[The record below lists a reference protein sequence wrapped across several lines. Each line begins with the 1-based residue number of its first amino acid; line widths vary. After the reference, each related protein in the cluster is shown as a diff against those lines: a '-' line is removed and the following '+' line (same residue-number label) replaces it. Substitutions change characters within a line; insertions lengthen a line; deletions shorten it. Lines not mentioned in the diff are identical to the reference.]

1 MVIVAGENIYPA
13 EIEEVIRKH
22 PDVVDAAVIGVPD
35 DMWGEAIKAFVVLR
49 PDVKVRAADIIRM
62 TRSKLAD
69 FKAPKSVEFV
79 AQLPRNASGKLLKN
93 KLREPYWKERSRR
106 IN

>member
-1 MVIVAGENIYPA
+1 MIIVAGENVYPA

-22 PDVVDAAVIGVPD
+22 PDVVDTAVVGVPD
-35 DMWGEAIKAFVVLR
+35 DIWGEAVKAFVVLR
-49 PDVKVRAADIIRM
+49 PDANVRPAEIIRM

-79 AQLPRNASGKLLKN
+79 TQLPRNASGKLLKN
-93 KLREPYWKERSRR
+93 KLREPYWQGRSRR